1 MSWKEKWEE
10 FKEGLLHHERAHEHR
25 MEEERKERERD
36 EALHHADKSSGSET
50 LDD

>member
-1 MSWKEKWEE
+1 MSWKEKWEV
-10 FKEGLLHHERAHEHR
+10 FKENLLHHEKAQEH
-25 MEEERKERERD
+25 MQQEERKAKERD